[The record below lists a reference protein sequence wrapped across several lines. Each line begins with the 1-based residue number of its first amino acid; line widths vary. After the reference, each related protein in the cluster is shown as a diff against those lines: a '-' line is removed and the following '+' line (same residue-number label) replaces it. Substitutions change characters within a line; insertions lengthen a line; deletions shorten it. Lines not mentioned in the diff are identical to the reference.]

1 MSNAPQ
7 WFKFYPSQFFSDI
20 AGMDSVGVKDYIIG
34 ISRAWVNCDFDNM
47 TSSQIEQYHTM
58 MESNNNRSEKL
69 KAIWELRTKANSGL
83 IDVHRITHSGLIDN
97 DRQTIDPNI
106 MLSNLK
112 ESKKKKTIVYALESV
127 QYNIALNMDSFQKDA
142 HGDGWRSRTP
152 AQLQGWADAIDK
164 MHRIDKIP
172 YSMIWGWYCAC
183 FADGFWKDNV
193 ISPDTLRKQLANNK
207 LIRLKE
213 DAEEYAHHPYDEV
226 SDES

>member
-20 AGMDSVGVKDYIIG
+20 AGMDYVEVKNYIIG

-69 KAIWELRTKANSGL
+69 KAIWELRTKPDRGL
-83 IDVHRITHSGLIDN
+83 IDVYRTSHSGLIDD
-97 DRQTIDPNI
+97 DRRTIDTNLI
-106 MLSNLK
+106 LSSLK
-112 ESKKKKTIVYALESV
+112 ESKKKTIVYASESV
-127 QYNIALNMDSFQKDA
+127 QYNIAVNMNAMQKDH
-142 HGDGWRSRTP
+142 HGEFWKSRS
-152 AQLQGWADAIDK
+152 QENLQAWAGVIDK

-183 FADGFWKDNV
+183 FADEFWRTNV
-193 ISPDTLRKQLANNK
+193 QSPVTLRKHLSENK
-207 LIRLKE
+207 LLRLKSQATE
-213 DAEEYAHHPYDEV
+213 HAHHPYDEV